1 MLPHPLANFEIQKYY
16 QNEQRFNRV
25 FSRNNLLEKIKD
37 GANVINVDEYGDV
50 GTHRVALFRNRSEI
64 VYFKCFDVEHVSEE
78 IKEFIGN
85 KNIKAN
91 IFRVQP
97 NNSVMCGYF
106 CTGLIDFMIAGK
118 NLTDFPSIFS
128 PYDFEKS
135 DDIILSYFKD
145 GWM

>member
-1 MLPHPLANFEIQKYY
+1 MLPYPLANFEIQKYY

-25 FSRNNLLEKIKD
+25 FSRYNLPEKIKD

-50 GTHRVALFRNRSEI
+50 GTHWIALYCNRSEI
-64 VYFKCFDVEHVSEE
+64 VYFNGFGVEHVSEE

-85 KNIKAN
+85 KNIKPS

-97 NNSVMCGYF
+97 NNSVMCEYF
-106 CTGLIDFMIAGK
+106 CTRLIDFMIAGK
-118 NLTDFPSIFS
+118 NLTDFTSIFC

-145 GWM
+145 G